1 MPDGVHVQ
9 RIRATVQLFYHR
21 LKITAKVGRIMR
33 RTVLIRKHKIGFV
46 TIPREL
52 AFGDLL
58 LLPFRRSSFMAG
70 GKGMTLF
77 DVLVLVLLTNIGV
90 PATTTRA

>member
-1 MPDGVHVQ
+1 MQ

-52 AFGDLL
+52 TFGDLL
-58 LLPFRRSSFMAG
+58 LLPFSQEFLYGWRKGNDSVRCLSFS
-70 GKGMTLF
+70 
-77 DVLVLVLLTNIGV
+77 LTD
-90 PATTTRA
+90 